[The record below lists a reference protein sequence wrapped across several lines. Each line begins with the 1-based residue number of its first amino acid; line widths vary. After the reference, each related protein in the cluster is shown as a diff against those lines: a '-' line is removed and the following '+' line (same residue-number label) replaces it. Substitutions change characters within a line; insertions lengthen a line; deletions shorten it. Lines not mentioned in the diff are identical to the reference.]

1 MSEDDQT
8 DRLGESPN
16 PADQLR
22 DALQR
27 LAPEVFS
34 EGRVDCDALRR
45 SLGEDRVTG
54 DGERYRLDWPG
65 KNDAYRVLQT
75 PTTATLRPQ
84 REQSVNFDTA
94 EHVFIEGENLEVLKV
109 LQKSYFGK
117 VKLIYIDPPYN
128 TGNDSFVYPDRF
140 QESKDAYLR
149 RVDDLDDDGTL
160 MREGAF
166 HRNSRENGHYHSN
179 WLSMMLPR
187 LYIAR
192 NLLREDGVIF
202 VSCDDHEI
210 HNLRNVMNEVF
221 GEENFVATC
230 VWQKRYSRENRGAI
244 GDAHEYLLVFARDS
258 NAFQE
263 VRGLV
268 KPTAQQLA
276 VYKNPNND
284 DRGRWRSVPMT
295 AQGYRPNQMYTVT
308 TPSGATH
315 QPPEGR
321 CWSLTEPEFKKL
333 REQGRIYFGKN
344 GDSQPNIIR
353 YLDEVEGLVPWTWWP
368 AAEVGHTDEPRKEIQ
383 SIFGSQAV
391 FDTPK
396 PVRLLRR
403 ILDIATPTGEPE
415 IVMDFFAGSGA
426 TMEAVLRQNEEDG
439 GQRQCIAVQL
449 AEPLD
454 QDGHE
459 WSNIAEV
466 ARARIRKDI
475 ESLDKPADLASDGQ
489 ERPGFRSYAL
499 APSNFRQWRGDG
511 IDSATELADQIRL
524 FAESTKSGA
533 HREDILHELLLR
545 FGRELTTPVTIDA
558 LGGGQVYSVD
568 GDDLLLVLDCIN
580 EAMIQPLVDRKPREI
595 VVLDALFEGTDPLR
609 SNLELQ
615 CRDADIRLVAV

>member
-1 MSEDDQT
+1 MSDNDQT
-8 DRLGESPN
+8 DHLGQSPN
-16 PADQLR
+16 PADELR
-22 DALQR
+22 DKLRQ
-27 LAPEVFS
+27 LAPEIFS

-45 SLGEDRVTG
+45 SLGEDRVIA
-54 DGERYRLDWPG
+54 DSERYRLDWPG
-65 KNDAYRVLQT
+65 KNDAYRILQT

-84 REQSVNFDTA
+84 REQSVNFDDA

-140 QESKDAYLR
+140 QESKDEYLR

-192 NLLREDGVIF
+192 NLLREDGVMF

-221 GEENFVATC
+221 GEENFIATC

-244 GDAHEYLLVFARDS
+244 GDAHEYLLVFARKAD
-258 NAFQE
+258 AFQE

-268 KPTAQQLA
+268 KPTEQQLS
-276 VYKNPNND
+276 VYRNPNND
-284 DRGRWRSVPMT
+284 PRGRWRAVPMT

-308 TPSGATH
+308 TPSGITH

-321 CWSLTEPEFKKL
+321 CWSITETEYQKL
-333 REQGRIYFGKN
+333 LDQGRIYFGRN

-368 AAEVGHTDEPRKEIQ
+368 ASEVGHTDESRKEIQ

-403 ILDIATPTGEPE
+403 ILEIATPTGKPE
-415 IVMDFFAGSGA
+415 IILDFFAGSGA
-426 TMEAVLRQNEEDG
+426 TMESVLRQNQADG
-439 GQRQCIAVQL
+439 GQRRCINVQF
-449 AEPLD
+449 AEPID
-454 QDGHE
+454 AAGGE
-459 WSNIAEV
+459 WNDIAEV
-466 ARARIRKDI
+466 ARVRIRKAI
-475 ESLDKPADLASDGQ
+475 ESLASGADLASPQ
-489 ERPGFRSYAL
+489 TPHPGFRSYRL
-499 APSNFRQWRGDG
+499 SPSNFRKWRGDG
-511 IDSATELADQIRL
+511 IESAAELAEQIRL

-533 HREDILHELLLR
+533 ATEDILHELLLR
-545 FGRELTTPVTIDA
+545 FGRELTAPVSIEA
-558 LGGGQVYSVD
+558 LPGGRVHRVED
-568 GDDLLLVLDCIN
+568 GDLLFLLEGVD
-580 EAMIQPLVDRKPREI
+580 EAMIPPLIERKPREI
-595 VVLDALFEGTDPLR
+595 VVLDALFEGNDPLR

-615 CRDADIRLVAV
+615 CRDAGIRLVAV